1 MRTRASGTFCAVLLV
16 VALGAIAAPA
26 WAGNGN
32 GNGNGNGSGN
42 GTGKPDAAAAQS
54 QPPASPG
61 NSGNAPGQEK
71 KAGEDAK
78 PDQGNGGPAQ
88 ANPQQQSSSG
98 PSQGVKPSNSTAK
111 DTNAPA
117 GSNRTKRY
125 GNGHTAG
132 QIAIQNGYPSS
143 GNLHG
148 PGNSQPH
155 KVTTCGH
162 RHGVDVHALKSHPA
176 GGCGATQ
183 RPPTHVPSTPEP
195 PVVVTPHDPAVTPSV
210 PSSRPRPAHDP
221 GGRSSAA
228 VAGRAGGHAFS
239 GALAAT
245 GVATAT
251 LPFTGFPLWAAVLAA
266 AILIGAGLALRRLAS
281 ARN

>member
-1 MRTRASGTFCAVLLV
+1 MGTRASGTFCAVVLAI
-16 VALGAIAAPA
+16 ALGAIASPA

-32 GNGNGNGSGN
+32 GNGNGNSNGN
-42 GTGKPDAAAAQS
+42 GNGKPDAVAASQS
-54 QPPASPG
+54 QPAASPG

-71 KAGEDAK
+71 KNGRDAK
-78 PDQGNGGPAQ
+78 PDHGNGGPAPATTQ
-88 ANPQQQSSSG
+88 PSAG
-98 PSQGVKPSNSTAK
+98 PTQGVKSSNSTAK
-111 DTNAPA
+111 NTNAPA

-176 GGCGATQ
+176 TGCGTPQ
-183 RPPTHVPSTPEP
+183 RPPAHVPSTPEP
-195 PVVVTPHDPAVTPSV
+195 PVVVVTPHDPPATPSV
-210 PSSRPRPAHDP
+210 PSSPPAHDP
-221 GGRSSAA
+221 GKGSGTA
-228 VAGRAGGHAFS
+228 VAATAS
-239 GALAAT
+239 GETLSGVLATTNAV
-245 GVATAT
+245 GNAT
-251 LPFTGFPLWAAVLAA
+251 LPFTGFPLWAAILAA
-266 AILIGAGLALRRLAS
+266 TILIGTGLTIRRLAR
-281 ARN
+281 ARD